1 MKHNVNVFSTT
12 KKNLA
17 QYNSRMLIVFLLLFN
32 IVISVFLFINMYN
45 EQKVTMFDIA
55 KQEIKELQTDEEVLS
70 NTQNQNAVT
79 ETTNNRTQGVFLTYF
94 LKPNNELVII
104 DEFSPKIRTVLLKII
119 ENWKPVEMEV
129 KYQEVKVSEEDSVYL
144 LIVSQNVYEN
154 GKLKGT
160 IYIGKD
166 ITFLRNVFIH
176 FLFILLGI
184 SLIFFVIALLI
195 GQVMT
200 KRAMDPIIKT
210 YHLQSEFIA
219 DASHELRTPLSVL
232 KSGLDVIE
240 YEEGNKFSTFSK
252 SILSDLKEEI
262 RSTTQLVSNLLFLI
276 RSDSGEQSSLVER
289 FDLQEL
295 MQQILRSFHHLSEM
309 KKIQLD
315 LQILTPLVLLSDR
328 EKLKQLLYI
337 LMDNAMKYTPS
348 GGKIIISYEL
358 KSDHQSEKLYI
369 VVRDN
374 GIGISLEQQ
383 ERIFDRFYRVDKSR
397 SRQSGSSGLGLP
409 IGKSIVESLSGTIE
423 VSSSLNKG
431 SEFAITIPLSKAIS
445 RG

>member
-12 KKNLA
+12 KKNLS

-45 EQKVTMFDIA
+45 EQKVTMIDIA
-55 KQEIKELQTDEEVLS
+55 KQEIKELQTDGEELS
-70 NTQNQNAVT
+70 NDQNHTTGT
-79 ETTNNRTQGVFLTYF
+79 ESTNNNTQGVLLTYF
-94 LKPNNELVII
+94 LKSNNELLII
-104 DEFSPKIRTVLLKII
+104 DEFSPQMRTVLLKIV

-129 KYQEVKVSEEDSVYL
+129 KYQEVEISKEDSVYL
-144 LIVSQNVYEN
+144 LIVSQNVYEHD
-154 GKLKGT
+154 KLKGT

-166 ITFLRNVFIH
+166 ITFLRNMFIH

-184 SLIFFVIALLI
+184 SLIFFVIALVV
-195 GQVMT
+195 GRVMT

-219 DASHELRTPLSVL
+219 DASHELRTPLSVV

-240 YEEGNKFSTFSK
+240 YEEGNKFSAFSK

-276 RSDSGEQSSLVER
+276 RSDSGEQSSFVEH

-295 MQQILRSFHHLSEM
+295 MQQILRSFHHLSET
-309 KKIQLD
+309 KKIKLD
-315 LQILTPLVLLSDR
+315 LQTLTPLGLLTDR

-348 GGKIIISYEL
+348 NGKISIYYEL
-358 KSDHQSEKLYI
+358 KSDQQSEMLYI
-369 VVRDN
+369 VVSDN
-374 GIGISLEQQ
+374 GIGIPIEQQ

-409 IGKSIVESLSGTIE
+409 IGKSIVESLNGTIE
-423 VSSSLNKG
+423 VSSSLDKG
-431 SEFAITIPLSKAIS
+431 SEFTIMIPLSKNQN
-445 RG
+445 